1 MNVDTMRG
9 EILNMYPGSKS
20 WVNNVCTM
28 TDKQVIAIYLTSY
41 EKRMRKM
48 REEKELSNQICM
60 FFSERERE
68 KEKEREDWLERYG
81 DLYE

>member
-9 EILNMYPGSKS
+9 EILNMYPGSIK

-41 EKRMRKM
+41 EKRMKKM
-48 REEKELSNQICM
+48 RAEKELTNQLCM
-60 FFSERERE
+60 FDSK